1 MINLYYLIIRVR
13 QSSPTDKEPKMKAI
27 IEIIKETIESGKH
40 NVNLAN
46 YKCHTEKNLPVSGWV
61 GEVPSLDEVLTN
73 GSQDMRVVNYIVI
86 GDSVGVEM
94 DNGMKV
100 PASQVVD
107 MMAKKICW
115 VK

>member
-1 MINLYYLIIRVR
+1 
-13 QSSPTDKEPKMKAI
+13 MKAI
-27 IEIIKETIESGKH
+27 IDIIKEAIESGKH

-46 YKCHTEKNLPVSGWV
+46 YKGHTEKNLPLAIWQ
-61 GEVPSLDEVLTN
+61 GEVPSIGETLTN
-73 GSQDMRVVNYIVI
+73 GQQDMKVVSYIVI
-86 GDSVGVEM
+86 GESVGVEM

-100 PASQVVD
+100 PASQVVE